1 MRRSHMTHRYSWL
14 SAGLGLVGA
23 LWACGGSGGTAAG
36 GADPAPAAPANAPA
50 PAAPAAPAPA
60 APAAAAE
67 AAPTDKI
74 EDPTFVLAATPVGTY
89 SAGKLGSV
97 AISLTPRGVYHVNED
112 YPISIALTGDAALQF
127 PKPQLG
133 KAESAEFSEKV
144 ARFDVPVTPA
154 AAGKH
159 ALTAKVKFAVC
170 TPENCVP
177 DERTLALALAV
188 E

>member
-1 MRRSHMTHRYSWL
+1 MTQRQSWFAL
-14 SAGLGLVGA
+14 VLGGA
-23 LWACGGSGGTAAG
+23 LAACGSSCGGAAG
-36 GADPAPAAPANAPA
+36 DQAAAPPAAPAAPV
-50 PAAPAAPAPA
+50 PAAPAPA
-60 APAAAAE
+60 AAAAA
-67 AAPTDKI
+67 AAPTDKVD
-74 EDPTFVLAATPVGTY
+74 DPTFLLAATPVGTY
-89 SAGKLGSV
+89 ASGKLGSV
-97 AISLTPRGVYHVNED
+97 AISLTPRGVYHVNLD
-112 YPISIALTGDAALQF
+112 YPISVALSGDPALQF
-127 PKPQLG
+127 PKTQMG

-144 ARFDVPVTPA
+144 ARFDVPVTPQ

>member
-1 MRRSHMTHRYSWL
+1 MTQRRSWFVLML
-14 SAGLGLVGA
+14 CAA
-23 LWACGGSGGTAAG
+23 LAACGSSGGGAASG
-36 GADPAPAAPANAPA
+36 DQPAAAPVAPAPVPAAP
-50 PAAPAAPAPA
+50 APAPA
-60 APAAAAE
+60 APAAA
-67 AAPTDKI
+67 PTDKVD
-74 EDPTFVLAATPVGTY
+74 DPTFVLAATPVGAY

-97 AISLTPRGVYHVNED
+97 AISLTPRGVYHVNMD
-112 YPISIALTGDAALQF
+112 YPISIALSGDPALQF
-127 PKPQLG
+127 PKAQMG
-133 KAESAEFSEKV
+133 KAETAEFSEKD
-144 ARFDVPVTPA
+144 ARFDVPVTPQ

>member
-1 MRRSHMTHRYSWL
+1 MTQRRSWFVL
-14 SAGLGLVGA
+14 VLGGVLA
-23 LWACGGSGGTAAG
+23 ACGSSSGAPASGDPTPAAP
-36 GADPAPAAPANAPA
+36 AAEAPAAPP
-50 PAAPAAPAPA
+50 PAAPAPA
-60 APAAAAE
+60 A
-67 AAPTDKI
+67 AAPTDKV
-74 EDPTFVLAATPVGTY
+74 EDPTFVLAATPVGAY

-97 AISLTPRGVYHVNED
+97 AISLTPRGKYHVNMD
-112 YPISIALTGDAALQF
+112 YPMSIALSGDPGLQF
-127 PKPQLG
+127 PKAQLS
-133 KAESAEFSEKV
+133 KAESAEYTEKV
-144 ARFDVPVTPA
+144 ARFDVPVTPQ

>member
-1 MRRSHMTHRYSWL
+1 MMHRL
-14 SAGLGLVGA
+14 LVGSRRRFAAA
-23 LWACGGSGGTAAG
+23 LLAWLGVVAVLAACGGSGSSGGTAS
-36 GADPAPAAPANAPA
+36 DNAAPAPV
-50 PAAPAAPAPA
+50 AAPAPAPA
-60 APAAAAE
+60 APAAAPA
-67 AAPTDKI
+67 AAPSDT
-74 EDPTFVLAATPVGTY
+74 VGTY
-89 SAGKLGSV
+89 ASGKLGSV
-97 AISLTPRGVYHVNED
+97 AISLTPRGVYHVNQD
-112 YPISIALTGDAALQF
+112 YPISVALSGDPALQF
-127 PKPQLG
+127 PKPQMG

-144 ARFDVPVTPA
+144 ARFDVPVTPQ

>member
-1 MRRSHMTHRYSWL
+1 MTGRYSWL
-14 SAGLGLVGA
+14 VSALVLATGA
-23 LWACGGSGGTAAG
+23 ACGGSGGTAG
-36 GADPAPAAPANAPA
+36 SADPAAAAPTEP
-50 PAAPAAPAPA
+50 APAAPAPA
-60 APAAAAE
+60 APTPAAPAA
-67 AAPTDKI
+67 AAPTDKV

-97 AISLTPRGVYHVNED
+97 AISLTPRGEYHVNKD
-112 YPISIALTGDAALQF
+112 YPISVALTGDAALQF
-127 PKPQLG
+127 PKAQMG
-133 KAESAEFSEKV
+133 KAETAEFSEQV
-144 ARFDVPVTPA
+144 ARFDVPVTPQ

>member
-1 MRRSHMTHRYSWL
+1 MMHRL
-14 SAGLGLVGA
+14 LVGSRRRFAAA
-23 LWACGGSGGTAAG
+23 LLAWLGVVAVLAACGGTGSSGGTAS
-36 GADPAPAAPANAPA
+36 DNAAPAPVAAPAPA
-50 PAAPAAPAPA
+50 PAAPPA
-60 APAAAAE
+60 APAAA
-67 AAPTDKI
+67 PSDKVD
-74 EDPTFVLAATPVGTY
+74 DPTFLLAAAPVGTY
-89 SAGKLGSV
+89 ASGKLGSV
-97 AISLTPRGVYHVNED
+97 AISLTPRGVYHVNQD
-112 YPISIALTGDAALQF
+112 YPISVALSGDPALQF
-127 PKPQLG
+127 PKPQMG

-144 ARFDVPVTPA
+144 ARFDVPVTPQ